1 MQIEKHYTNTGGCN
15 VSALRCWI
23 DEIYLSRLFHEPTV
37 HVQQNIH
44 ESEGIASEHWLDTL
58 EFITW

>member
-23 DEIYLSRLFHEPTV
+23 DEIY
-37 HVQQNIH
+37 
-44 ESEGIASEHWLDTL
+44 
-58 EFITW
+58 